1 MTVMSLYQTAL
12 YAIYT
17 PFVIDL
23 RDHMPFLTAAA
34 CTNFGDLTGLSTTD
48 LMAQAADAVL
58 DQTGLM
64 PGDIDGLL
72 CGYAVNLPHLMLAS
86 LFAERYGMSPAYAH
100 AMQMGGATGAGMVML
115 AGELI
120 AAGRCRHVLVVAG
133 ENRLSGM
140 SRDAAIGALA
150 QVGDPVFELP
160 HGTTVPSFY
169 ALLASRY
176 LAATGLSEQDLAE
189 FAVLMRAQA
198 LHHPQ
203 AHYREALTIEAVL
216 QSRIIASPLKL
227 LDCCPISDGAV
238 ALLISADHPGRSVLR
253 LRGAGQGH
261 RHQHLTG
268 MRSVEDFGAK
278 HSLERALRQAACKLE
293 DIDYLGIYDSFTI
306 TLAILL
312 EDLGLAPRGQSAAL
326 ARDGHFS
333 PQGERPLNTHGGLLS
348 FGHPGVGGGMA
359 HIAECYAQLSE
370 TAGLRQIPPRQLA
383 LIHADGGVLSAH
395 VSLILEAC

>member
-1 MTVMSLYQTAL
+1 
-12 YAIYT
+12 
-17 PFVIDL
+17 
-23 RDHMPFLTAAA
+23 MPFLTAAA
-34 CTNFGDLTGLSTTD
+34 CTAFGDLKGLSTTD

-58 DQTGLM
+58 DQAGLM
-64 PGDIDGLL
+64 PGDIDGLI

-86 LFAERYGMSPAYAH
+86 LFAERYGMSPSYAH

-120 AAGRCRHVLVVAG
+120 RVGRCRQVLVLAG

-160 HGTTVPSFY
+160 HGTTVPSYY

-176 LAATGLSEQDLAE
+176 MAASGLSERDLAE
-189 FAVLMRAQA
+189 FAVLMRSQA
-198 LHHPQ
+198 MQHPQ
-203 AHYREALTIEAVL
+203 AHFREAISVEDVL
-216 QSRIIASPLKL
+216 QSRMIASPLKL

-238 ALLISADHPGRSVLR
+238 GLLMSADHPGRPVLR

-268 MRSVEDFGAK
+268 MRSVEDFGARD
-278 HSLERALRQAACKLE
+278 SLERALSQAACRLD

-312 EDLGLAPRGQSAAL
+312 EDLGLAPKGQSAAF
-326 ARDGHFS
+326 ARAGHFS
-333 PQGERPLNTHGGLLS
+333 PEGDRPLNTHGGLLS
-348 FGHPGVGGGMA
+348 FGHSGVGGGMA
-359 HIAECYAQLSE
+359 HIAECFAQISQS
-370 TAGLRQIPPRQLA
+370 AGPRQIPARQLA

-395 VSLILEAC
+395 VSLLFEAC